1 MAMQSPYV
9 PSRPNYQKTQASKQ
23 MRKEAFQKIEH
34 TEIKAKLKKTNPTPC
49 EILNYCLKAINLN
62 FSKYQIY
69 EILDGIRQGHNL
81 EPWDLE
87 DAFVQ
92 ITKYTYWDD
101 FTNALKNLNGNV
113 PEENVPNVDASDS
126 EGVQIETIGSTP
138 GVLTL
143 TSGRGVGI
151 PIEIRQNKIINY
163 QRPMEIRTAEEGFA
177 SIDVNPTGSFDY
189 QKTLSQ
195 WEISKPRDTPDK
207 FFPVIVPTKGYR
219 RYPVD
224 KSLDISSALPDKSI
238 CTVIRIV
245 GDFIWLDFPD
255 FEGDPELQY
264 IAYIPEKKQLLI
276 Y

>member
-1 MAMQSPYV
+1 MAMQSPYI
-9 PSRPNYQKTQASKQ
+9 PEISNHQKTKT
-23 MRKEAFQKIEH
+23 FNQKIEKTFLDKKH
-34 TEIKAKLKKTNPTPC
+34 AEEIRKLKETNSTPC
-49 EILNYCLKAINLN
+49 EILGYHFKAINLN

-81 EPWDLE
+81 EPWKVE
-87 DAFVQ
+87 DAFVK
-92 ITKYTYWDD
+92 ITKYTYWNN
-101 FTNALKNLNGNV
+101 FTNALKKLNGNV
-113 PEENVPNVDASDS
+113 PKENVSNVDASGS

-177 SIDVNPTGSFDY
+177 SIDIDSTGYFDY
-189 QKTLSQ
+189 QKILSQ
-195 WEISKPRDTPDK
+195 YEISEPRDID
-207 FFPVIVPTKGYR
+207 IE
-219 RYPVD
+219 
-224 KSLDISSALPDKSI
+224 SNEISSAFPDKSI
-238 CTVIRIV
+238 CTVIRIA

-255 FEGDPELQY
+255 FEGDPTLHH

>member
-1 MAMQSPYV
+1 MQSPYV

-113 PEENVPNVDASDS
+113 PEENVPNVDASGS

-163 QRPMEIRTAEEGFA
+163 QRPMEIRIAEEGFA
-177 SIDVNPTGSFDY
+177 SIDVNLTGSFDY

-195 WEISKPRDTPDK
+195 WEISKPRDID
-207 FFPVIVPTKGYR
+207 IE
-219 RYPVD
+219 
-224 KSLDISSALPDKSI
+224 SNEISSAFPDKSI
-238 CTVIRIV
+238 CTVIRIA

-255 FEGDPELQY
+255 FEGDPTLHH